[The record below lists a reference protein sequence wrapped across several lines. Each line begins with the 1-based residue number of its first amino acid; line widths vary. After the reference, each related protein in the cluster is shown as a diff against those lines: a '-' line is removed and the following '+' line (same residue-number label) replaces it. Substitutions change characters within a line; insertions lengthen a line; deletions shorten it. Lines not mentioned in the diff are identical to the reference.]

1 MAKRTDRALG
11 LWILGS
17 FLVGSLVGF
26 GIFWFMPGSG
36 VFWWIML
43 VIASVM
49 LGILAAL
56 IVFGRRAQR
65 AMYAQMEGTLGAT
78 TGALQ
83 MLRKSWKVQPAVGL
97 NKNQDMVHRVIR
109 PTWHRVGRRRLKQLA
124 RQGAACQRTQAS
136 RAGAR
141 RCPGARGDRGQQQG
155 EVPIPKLVKAV
166 QGFPRAIE
174 PKQMTE
180 ILSKLKA
187 IDAVR
192 GAVPMPKGPM
202 PTSMK
207 RARAA
212 ACAAADLLRQHL
224 ARRRRLD
231 VDRLAEVVEVEN
243 HLG

>member
-1 MAKRTDRALG
+1 MRNPFKSAPADPAVPAEPKRWQQFVQTYQMAKRTDRALG

-43 VIASVM
+43 VITSVM

-65 AMYAQMEGTLGAT
+65 AMYAQMEGTLGAAA
-78 TGALQ
+78 GALQ

-97 NKNQDMVHRVIR
+97 NKNQDMVHRVIGR
-109 PTWHRVGRRRLKQLA
+109 PGIVLVGEGSSSSRVRALLA
-124 RQGAACQRTQAS
+124 NERKRHERVLADVPVHEVIVGS
-136 RAGAR
+136 GE
-141 RCPGARGDRGQQQG
+141 G

-166 QGFPRAIE
+166 QDFPRAIE

-207 RARAA
+207 G
-212 ACAAADLLRQHL
+212 
-224 ARRRRLD
+224 ARRGMRGR
-231 VDRLAEVVEVEN
+231 
-243 HLG
+243 